1 MMPAGCG
8 AGHAPVDSRYRMTT
22 TPSEATDVP
31 ELAFVDGRLHWLG
44 VDVAE
49 VTAGLSTPFFL
60 IRESRLA
67 GNIASIRNGFRDA
80 GLDTTIRYCA
90 KTNCELAVL
99 EVARLAGTDLLVAH
113 IDEGEIALRAGFS
126 PRSLA
131 FQKPVLTP
139 ADARWVVSKG
149 IGMVHVASVG
159 DVERLEH
166 AAAESRSV
174 VPVSI
179 RVRDELAPVFT
190 PLGFFTRR
198 LGIASRH
205 TVSLARRIAGS
216 EWLKMQALN
225 CYIGTHQGGTAKFAK
240 AIDLL
245 CRLVATLAR
254 EGIHISEINLGGGI
268 PSPGV
273 MKRNRGRGAPPSGI
287 GSLRGFAHALG
298 GICVETMRRHEI
310 KATPRIA
317 VEPGRAIVGDAG
329 LVVTRVDGVAGR
341 WLYLDASRNFLG
353 ESPLFIR
360 RRTVPL
366 LMPAARERL
375 HFLSGRTLNTLDV
388 IDPFRK
394 LAPPREG
401 DLLAIADAGAYTLG
415 RVTRYAGLTPAVH
428 LLRSSGRLVRIR
440 DAETFED
447 MLRAMRSISD
457 DGI

>member
-1 MMPAGCG
+1 
-8 AGHAPVDSRYRMTT
+8 MTT
-22 TPSEATDVP
+22 TPSEAADVP
-31 ELAFVDGRLHWLG
+31 ELAFVDGRLHWHG
-44 VDVAE
+44 IDVAAI
-49 VTAGLSTPFFL
+49 TANLSTPFFL
-60 IRESRLA
+60 ISEARIA
-67 GNIASIRNGFRDA
+67 GNIASIRNGFHEA
-80 GLDTTIRYCA
+80 GLDATIRYCA

-99 EVARLAGTDLLVAH
+99 EITREAGTDLLVAH

-131 FQKPVLTP
+131 FQKPVLTS
-139 ADARWVVSKG
+139 ADARWVVSNE
-149 IGMVHVASVG
+149 IGMVHVASSS

-166 AAAESRSV
+166 AAAEARSV

-179 RVRDELAPVFT
+179 RVRDELAPAFT

-198 LGIASRH
+198 LGIASRE
-205 TVSLARRIAGS
+205 TVRLARRIAGS
-216 EWLKMQALN
+216 EWLELRALN

-245 CRLVATLAR
+245 CKLVATLAN
-254 EGIHISEINLGGGI
+254 EGIPIHEINLGGGI
-268 PSPGV
+268 PSPGT
-273 MKRNRGRGAPPSGI
+273 MKRNRGRVAPTSGI

-298 GICVETMRRHEI
+298 TLCLETMRRHEI
-310 KATPRIA
+310 TPTLKIA
-317 VEPGRAIVGDAG
+317 VEPGRAIVGDAA
-329 LVVTRVDGVAGR
+329 LVVTRVDGVTGR

-360 RRTVPL
+360 RRTLPL
-366 LMPAARERL
+366 MKPAARERL

-394 LAPPREG
+394 LASPLEG

-428 LLRSSGRLVRIR
+428 LLRSSGTLVPIR
-440 DAETFED
+440 DAETFEE

-457 DGI
+457 DDS